1 MTNEAVYIQVL
12 RNILNTL
19 VKHPEAITI
28 EEKHDEMG
36 TLVMARVHKDDM
48 GVVIGRNGVMA
59 TSIKTIIKAVGRSNE
74 KNVKVQ
80 FLEPVGAEESRA
92 YENQDALNGDLEEFS
107 IN

>member
-1 MTNEAVYIQVL
+1 MTKESTYIEVL
-12 RNILNTL
+12 KNILTTL
-19 VKHPEAITI
+19 VRNPEDILI
-28 EEKHDEMG
+28 EEKEDEMG

-59 TSIKTIIKAVGRSNE
+59 TSIKTIIKAVARTQE

-80 FLEPVGAEESRA
+80 FLEPLDSNKNTQETS
-92 YENQDALNGDLEEFS
+92 ENIDNDLEEFS